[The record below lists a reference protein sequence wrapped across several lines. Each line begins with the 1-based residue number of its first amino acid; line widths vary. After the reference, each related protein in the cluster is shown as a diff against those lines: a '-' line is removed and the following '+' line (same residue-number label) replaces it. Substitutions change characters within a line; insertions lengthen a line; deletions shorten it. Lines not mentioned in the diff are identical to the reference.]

1 MITPPPP
8 NKTNSSKNLVCVIMP
23 NCVSAQLAGLQFL
36 ARVSAISVGLNKIFQ
51 QNLLQWAFCSNI
63 GLCDVLDLIR
73 V

>member
-8 NKTNSSKNLVCVIMP
+8 TKLISLKNLVCVIMP